1 MAIHI
6 NDKLQRTFRGLNADS
21 RFTTWLWFFIKFHSP
36 QAYLGEFRSPG
47 MRDRMA
53 EVINQDPHRADFIEA
68 QSAISLLPAQSLQWI
83 TNDKR
88 QNIFLIRKLAEKNG
102 NNYLV
107 SSANLTGRDLTIAT
121 IDTWQ
126 TDQTQKSA
134 LVSQIKWEWELH
146 TSSDHMFKWFDDADE
161 REKLNTAWE
170 IAKNKYSSLLFQQTP
185 FQEKNDFIIFFDS
198 QFLTASDKTL
208 LMESIKKRWSQNKYR
223 AKMTGKKQYNF
234 ILSDKT
240 IKRLDNLADKHNL
253 KRTQVLDILLQMEE
267 EKGIYIPERLKPLI
281 DS

>member
-107 SSANLTGRDLTIAT
+107 SPANLTGRDLTIAT

-170 IAKNKYSSLLFQQTP
+170 IAKNKYSPLLFQQTP
-185 FQEKNDFIIFFDS
+185 FQEKNDFIIF
-198 QFLTASDKTL
+198 LTRNSSRHQTKPCLWNPSRNDGAKTNTAP
-208 LMESIKKRWSQNKYR
+208 K
-223 AKMTGKKQYNF
+223 
-234 ILSDKT
+234 
-240 IKRLDNLADKHNL
+240 
-253 KRTQVLDILLQMEE
+253 
-267 EKGIYIPERLKPLI
+267 
-281 DS
+281 